1 MSSLEKILL
10 RWCSTVRRLTKSW
23 EATSRFDALDDV
35 ARDLQLLRGELHRRV
50 RAGAAGRLAAG
61 PQLGPGALRPAGRTE
76 RLEAGLRR
84 TQVRAGVETAARTL
98 WSGTPSRICEGLLD
112 EVRRRAQGPL
122 PDDATV
128 VVAKFE

>member
-1 MSSLEKILL
+1 V
-10 RWCSTVRRLTKSW
+10 TTGP
-23 EATSRFDALDDV
+23 AL
-35 ARDLQLLRGELHRRV
+35 GFP
-50 RAGAAGRLAAG
+50 AGASLREAYADF
-61 PQLGPGALRPAGRTE
+61 GPGDGLVLFTDGVTDVGPAPD
-76 RLEAGLRR
+76 AFFD
-84 TQVRAGVETAARTL
+84 VAGVETAVRSL

>member
-1 MSSLEKILL
+1 MLV
-10 RWCSTVRRLTKSW
+10 TTGP
-23 EATSRFDALDDV
+23 AL
-35 ARDLQLLRGELHRRV
+35 GFP
-50 RAGAAGRLAAG
+50 AGASLREAYADF
-61 PQLGPGALRPAGRTE
+61 GPGD
-76 RLEAGLRR
+76 GLVLF
-84 TQVRAGVETAARTL
+84 TDGVTDVGPSPDAFFDVTGVAAVARTL